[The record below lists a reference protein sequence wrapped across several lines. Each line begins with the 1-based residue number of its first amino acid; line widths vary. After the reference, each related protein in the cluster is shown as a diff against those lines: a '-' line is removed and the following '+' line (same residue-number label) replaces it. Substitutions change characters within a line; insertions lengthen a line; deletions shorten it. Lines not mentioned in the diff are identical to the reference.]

1 MLPDLVYHKDNVL
14 NGCFS
19 LSPLKKKENNCYLTD
34 LQPSS
39 KLILDYFAI
48 KKKLSLLPVKNFILH
63 KNISFSEIFTIYTKT
78 FFFLLY
84 KTLKILNKKN
94 YFIIRKRIAQIYLNQ
109 K

>member
-1 MLPDLVYHKDNVL
+1 MVALAFLL
-14 NGCFS
+14 
-19 LSPLKKKENNCYLTD
+19 LKKTENNCYLTD

-48 KKKLSLLPVKNFILH
+48 KKKKLSLLPVKNFILH

-78 FFFLLY
+78 FFLLY